1 MAAIKSTNF
10 KKHDLQAIWLEI
22 CDMYKNKK
30 MFGISTA
37 TFPILTCYQKNT
49 PFVRKSKMAA
59 KKCRLKNNCYRISL
73 SISQNI
79 VVR

>member
-30 MFGISTA
+30 CLVYLQQLFLFLLVIKKYTVCEKIQDGR
-37 TFPILTCYQKNT
+37 QK
-49 PFVRKSKMAA
+49 VQI
-59 KKCRLKNNCYRISL
+59 KK
-73 SISQNI
+73 
-79 VVR
+79 